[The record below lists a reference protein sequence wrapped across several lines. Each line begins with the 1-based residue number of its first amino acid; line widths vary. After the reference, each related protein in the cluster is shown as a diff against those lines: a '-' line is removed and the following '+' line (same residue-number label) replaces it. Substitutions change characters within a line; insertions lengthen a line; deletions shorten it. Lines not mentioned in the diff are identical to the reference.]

1 MKKLFLI
8 FMLACMAL
16 SAFAFDDS
24 VLLQST
30 MRLEGEEEFLQRLE
44 AVKSEREPLGLVL
57 SGGSARAYAHIGV
70 LREMEKADIKPDFI
84 VANSMGAIIGLL
96 YASGISADDIE
107 YLVTQVDLNSFFDM
121 IVPLHGG
128 LLNSRY
134 FDEVLSRLFPDRY
147 FDIKD
152 SVIPILIPTED
163 LYTKRQIVFATGEI
177 TDVMRASFAM
187 SAMMEPVDMTLSDGT
202 KVRLVDSG
210 AVDLGSI
217 SVAERYSTNLIISTA
232 LYTPQLNFNNPITVL
247 NRTFSIG
254 KERILINDLL
264 TKDYQWLRN
273 DVEHFSFMDF
283 ANVTD
288 IVEHGADSA
297 RMFFARRIR
306 IPCDSFTEYKE
317 NHPEFEEVRQLR
329 HQYINDFCEDLKRGG
344 KPVSENPFFGLKL
357 RPSIPAIDT
366 PDFFFNEDV
375 SVGLFGLFD
384 YKSVFARTGISS
396 TFSSVWKED
405 TFVKFSFPKFVNF
418 TGFASFALDLND
430 TSSCGFVAAS
440 EIDRKIYFAPMFS
453 LHPYIT
459 AELKGELGKTASTDK
474 VLFRGGLEMF
484 SSKGDKLS
492 YSFNPYAYI
501 MADDF
506 SSLSLDFG
514 YGANAFADITAIP
527 FVGLKVSDSIR
538 YHENNQGIELFKVEG
553 YRGKAN
559 PDYSSSKYLNLVS
572 GELFWYAKSTK
583 ITAAELFKLEKAKI
597 GAFCDFVST
606 ENDTS
611 ICAGA
616 FTRLQV
622 SVSGL
627 SIINMEF
634 NAGYDVKG
642 NSPVL
647 GFTFTQNW

>member
-1 MKKLFLI
+1 MKKIFLFLI
-8 FMLACMAL
+8 FICLTWQV
-16 SAFAFDDS
+16 FAFDDS

-30 MRLEGEEEFLQRLE
+30 MRIEGEEEFLKRLE
-44 AVKSEREPLGLVL
+44 LVKTEREPLGLVL

-70 LREMEKADIKPDFI
+70 LREMEKADVKPDFI

-107 YLVTQVDLNSFFDM
+107 TLVTQVDLNSFFDM

-134 FDEVLSRLFPDRY
+134 FDEMLSRLFPGRK

-152 SVIPILIPTED
+152 SVIPVLVPAED
-163 LYTKRQIVFATGEI
+163 LYSKRQIVFAQGEI
-177 TDVMRASFAM
+177 TEIMRASFAM
-187 SAMMEPVDMTLSDGT
+187 SAMMEPVDFTLSDGT
-202 KVRLVDSG
+202 QVRLVDSG

-217 SVAERYSTNLIISTA
+217 SVAERYSSNLIISTA
-232 LYTPQLNFNNPITVL
+232 LYTPELNFNNPITVL

-264 TKDYQWLRN
+264 TKNYQWLRN

-283 ANVTD
+283 ANVSD
-288 IVEHGADSA
+288 IIEHGEDSA

-306 IPCDSFTEYKE
+306 IPCDTFTEYKE
-317 NHPEFEEVRQLR
+317 NHPEFEQTRALR
-329 HQYINDFCEDLKRGG
+329 HRYITDFCEDLKRGAR
-344 KPVSENPFFGLKL
+344 PFSEDPFFGLKL

-375 SVGLFGLFD
+375 TLGLFALFD
-384 YKSVFARTGISS
+384 YRSIFARSGISS
-396 TFSSVWKED
+396 TFSSIWKED
-405 TFVKFSFPKFVNF
+405 TFVKLSFPKFVDF
-418 TGFASFALDLND
+418 TVFASFSYDFANPSGMQYL
-430 TSSCGFVAAS
+430 AS
-440 EIDRKIYFAPMFS
+440 GEIDRKIYFTPMFS

-459 AELKGELGKTASTDK
+459 AEIKGGMGNQNTANK

-484 SSKGDKLS
+484 NSKGDYFS
-492 YSFNPYAYI
+492 YSLNPYVYL
-501 MADDF
+501 MSQDF
-506 SSLSLDFG
+506 TSVPMDLG
-514 YGANAFADITAIP
+514 YGTKAFTEITALP
-527 FVGLKVSDSIR
+527 YVGFKVSDKVR
-538 YHENNQGIELFKVEG
+538 YQNHNGLELFKVDG
-553 YRGKAN
+553 YRGKTE
-559 PDYSSSKYLNLVS
+559 PDFSSSKYMNLFQ
-572 GELFWYAKSTK
+572 GEIFWYAKSTK
-583 ITAAELFKLEKAKI
+583 ITAAELLKLEKLKV
-597 GAFCDFVST
+597 GAYCDIVAGEST
-606 ENDTS
+606 GA

-634 NAGYDVKG
+634 NAGFDVKG
-642 NSPVL
+642 RAPVF